1 MKTQNAPRFEERRKS
16 EFSTELRKRA
26 QAWIPSWDIGGG
38 DRDFGHALLEIA
50 ARFNAEV
57 AERLDN
63 VGEKMRRGFL
73 DWLAV
78 RGIAA
83 KPSRLPVVFK
93 LADAAQEPVLAS
105 APVQLQ
111 ADADGSS
118 VVFETEKD
126 LRVVP
131 GRLDV
136 LVGVDAGKDAFFLP
150 PPGLS
155 DLNPLEPLPTQ
166 WVLKSFASV
175 GATKLQLDP
184 DIGLVPNMILEAAG
198 HQYRIIQVDNEIVT
212 IDPALQSEILEDTT
226 VRKVTTFSPFDGI
239 AINRQE
245 HALYLGH
252 MDLLNIEAAATI
264 EVVGTT
270 TLPPGVTW
278 QYWGKVEGNDE
289 IGWKPLTPALNQ
301 QQHPDAVVL
310 EKKKGSVEPRDI
322 NGKNSRWIRAFTNV
336 VKPEDAPFTVD
347 QLSLRINS
355 FGCHPNSLPCPSAV
369 STTSPVAEALTN
381 NTPLV
386 LSEPFYPLGREPRLF
401 DAFYLGCDEAFSKR
415 AAEAQICFQM
425 ADATCLAYTAVSEGQ
440 YANQIV
446 AGVGKDRALHLFR
459 LSPTGAVTLFRGP
472 LRPPRPVDPSEQLNP
487 TPTVELN
494 LRCRP
499 VIWTGSPNIDDFY
512 VAVAA
517 GGDIWIW
524 HENASD
530 QKQSG
535 WKFHSRVPNVP
546 GVLAQI
552 EDIIVL
558 KSRPRTP
565 GALLSNGRFF
575 VFDGTDWIEPQGS
588 RNVPLQSYAAIV
600 LIYDYDN
607 KTPTDSLVA
616 VSVAQRL
623 YRLELDGAE
632 TEILEGQNVHGPNV
646 DIGRASQG
654 GGVPVGAIRPSA
666 NVINGSLHIVAVG
679 PQRDELIAIKIK
691 QGNKSQRISL
701 GGGAEAVGT
710 EIART
715 TVSGKIQFSVCVK
728 TNAGGTLVAS
738 WVPTFANNDPTILF
752 ESSVSEAANNIGGS
766 PLIVGSY
773 VVTSGSRG
781 DMFVADFN
789 PFRRLEFT
797 TKIIGEGLILPNTA
811 PFGVNDFLS
820 VVVGTNNKRKEWK
833 INKAPSTRGQEV
845 VYVVDPPN
853 ELHGH
858 IADDPQLIGYLAAS
872 SGMGT
877 HKGGKRITL
886 SPADSAI
893 GKGMLLRIQVKG
905 KEPVIREVDK
915 VTLGQSKTDVELTA
929 ALPGNSKDD
938 LSYWKPIPSVA
949 RVVPTIEFTPLADG
963 IWDSSILD
971 GTDVYIPSIPPN
983 VVKPSPQRATAF
995 SNSGGHPAVVTLTQ
1009 RWELNAPDPS
1019 KNTPFIID
1027 GVFSNW
1033 HQQVS
1038 DTSSNPAL
1046 SWEYSNGKAW
1056 WSLSISEDGTTRF
1069 GTTGAVKFKI
1079 PNDIAKSDWSG
1090 KTNYWIRARLVG
1102 GNYGQEEVKVI
1113 SRPGSKPGE
1122 TEQIIERSS
1131 DNIRAPQVLDMHIS
1145 YAICESLP
1153 PTFVFTQDS
1162 DSMRDQSE
1170 ANRTDGVVVEAF
1182 VPLAF
1187 TLGRL
1192 SHASTPTVPS
1202 AECPPDCRC
1211 HGEKGTGIG
1220 ASIVTTGQPPASI
1233 QPMAGRA
1240 LFIGLDATVSG
1251 APVNVLLLVEKEQD
1265 HSGFLPLKI
1274 EALVADRFVPIVAD
1288 DGTRGVGESGRIS
1301 MAFAI
1306 PPTRGELFG
1315 KTLIWLRL
1323 SPATS
1328 VNNDEWKPALFGA
1341 YLNGVWANAT
1351 ETLTREL
1358 VGSSDGSPNLTV
1370 QLARPPVLH
1379 GTLELRVKEPLG
1391 DEERVAL
1398 RKDDAR
1404 RVLSDVQDLPG
1415 DWVLWKQAT
1424 DPGDEPATERVY
1436 AFDEATGEIRF
1447 GDGQHGMIPPIGR
1460 DSIVAFSYQR
1470 TEPPKPG
1477 SEIVPGNLIAPRTAL
1492 NLVSPV
1498 EGVEAVTV
1506 ADQAAGGA
1514 PPEPNDRVLR
1524 FGFSRLRH
1532 RNRAVTPQDLED
1544 LALQNSPDVAQ
1555 ARCFVRRGFIRLVIV
1570 MRGKNPIPN
1579 AAQIRELHRLLT
1591 AVAPP
1596 ALSEQKALQIIEPSL
1611 RRLRVHL
1618 TLRVE
1623 LLEHAGV
1630 LSEEVKRRVIGLFD
1644 TTTGG
1649 NDGGGWALGVNPN
1662 EESVALALIDAKHL
1676 ESLIQVKFLEIADDG
1691 AQRMWPASLKPVEL
1705 VVLDTDPVR
1714 IEFVTAG
1721 VMV

>member
-1 MKTQNAPRFEERRKS
+1 VKKPGAPQFEGRRKEELS
-16 EFSTELRKRA
+16 AELRKRA
-26 QAWIPSWDIGGG
+26 QAWMPSWDLSGGE
-38 DRDFGHALLEIA
+38 RDFGHALLEIA
-50 ARFNAEV
+50 ARFSSEV

-78 RGIAA
+78 RGTAA
-83 KPSRLPVVFK
+83 KPTQLPVVFK

-111 ADADGSS
+111 AEAEGSP
-118 VVFETEKD
+118 VVFETERD

-131 GRLDV
+131 GRLEV
-136 LVGVDAGKDAFFLP
+136 VVGVDADNDKFYLS
-150 PPGLS
+150 PPGLN
-155 DLNPLEPLPTQ
+155 DLKPLEPLPTQ
-166 WVLKSFASV
+166 WVLKSYASA
-175 GATKLQLDP
+175 GATKLQLNP
-184 DIGLVPNMILEAAG
+184 DAGLKPEMIIEAAG
-198 HQYRIIQVDNEIVT
+198 QQYRIVQVDNEIVT
-212 IDPALQSEILEDTT
+212 IDPVLQSEIQQDTI

-252 MDLLNIEAAATI
+252 MDLLNIESAATI
-264 EVVGTT
+264 EVVGATALRT
-270 TLPPGVTW
+270 GVTW
-278 QYWGKVEGNDE
+278 QYWGKVDGNGEDDWQPLELAKADE
-289 IGWKPLTPALNQ
+289 Q
-301 QQHPDAVVL
+301 RDDAVVL
-310 EKKKGSVEPRDI
+310 RKEKGAVEPRNIDR
-322 NGKNSRWIRAFTNV
+322 NNSRWIRAITNV
-336 VKPEDAPFTVD
+336 VKAEDAPFTVD

-355 FGCHPNSLPCPSAV
+355 FGCIPNSLPCPSAV
-369 STTSPVAEALTN
+369 STTSPIAEALTN

-386 LSEPFYPLGREPRLF
+386 LSEPFYPLGREPRQF

-425 ADATCLAYTAVSEGQ
+425 ADATCLAYTAVSEGH

-446 AGVGKDRALHLFR
+446 AGVGKDRTLHLFR

-472 LRPPRPVDPSEQLNP
+472 LRPPRPVDPSAQLRP
-487 TPTVELN
+487 TSMVELN
-494 LRCRP
+494 PRCRP
-499 VIWTGSPNIDDFY
+499 VIWNGSPNNDDFY

-552 EDIIVL
+552 EDIVVL

-565 GALLSNGRFF
+565 GALLSNGRFW
-575 VFDGTDWIEPQGS
+575 VYDGTDWIQPQGPQ
-588 RNVPLQSYAAIV
+588 NVPLQNYAAVVPIH
-600 LIYDYDN
+600 DHDN
-607 KTPTDSLVA
+607 KIPTDSLVA
-616 VSVAQRL
+616 ISVAQKL
-623 YRLELDGAE
+623 YRLEPNGTE
-632 TEILEGQNVHGPNV
+632 TEILEGQNLHGPDV
-646 DIGRASQG
+646 DVGRAPQE

-666 NVINGSLHIVAVG
+666 NLINGSLHIVAVG
-679 PQRDELIAIKIK
+679 ARRDELIAIRL
-691 QGNKSQRISL
+691 GNKSQRISL
-701 GGGAEAVGT
+701 GGGAEVVGA
-710 EIART
+710 EIAQT

-728 TNAGGTLVAS
+728 TTAGGILVAS
-738 WVPTFANNDPTILF
+738 WVPTFADNDPTILF
-752 ESSVSEAANNIGGS
+752 ESSVSEAASNMGGS

-781 DMFVADFN
+781 DMFIADFN
-789 PFRRLEFT
+789 PSRRLEFT

-820 VVVGTNNKRKEWK
+820 VIVRISNKRKEWK
-833 INKAPSTRGQEV
+833 IKKAPSTSGEEV

-853 ELHGH
+853 KLQGH

-877 HKGGKRITL
+877 HEGGKRITL
-886 SPADSAI
+886 SQADPAIST
-893 GKGMLLRIQVKG
+893 GTLLRILVEG

-929 ALPGNSKDD
+929 ALPGNNKDT

-971 GTDVYIPSIPPN
+971 GTDVYIPSSPSN
-983 VVKPSPQRATAF
+983 VVKPSPQRAIAF
-995 SNSGGHPAVVTLTQ
+995 SSSGGHTIVVTLTQ

-1033 HQQVS
+1033 RQQVS

-1046 SWEYSNGKAW
+1046 SWEYSNGKGW
-1056 WSLSISEDGTTRF
+1056 WSLPISEDGTNRF

-1079 PNDIAKSDWSG
+1079 PNDIAESDWSG

-1153 PTFVFTQDS
+1153 PTSVFTQDS
-1162 DSMRDQSE
+1162 GSMRDQSE
-1170 ANRTDGVVVEAF
+1170 ANRTAGAVVEAF
-1182 VPLAF
+1182 VPLALM
-1187 TLGRL
+1187 LGRL
-1192 SHASTPTVPS
+1192 SHASTPTASS

-1211 HGEKGTGIG
+1211 HGKKGTGIG

-1233 QPMAGRA
+1233 QPMTGRA
-1240 LFIGLDATVSG
+1240 LFIGLEATVSG
-1251 APVNVLLLVEKEQD
+1251 EPVNVLLLVEKEQD
-1265 HSGFLPLKI
+1265 HSGLLPLKI
-1274 EALVADRFVPIVAD
+1274 EALVADRFIPIVAD
-1288 DGTRGVGESGRIS
+1288 DGTRGVGESGLLS

-1315 KTLIWLRL
+1315 ETLTWLRL
-1323 SPATS
+1323 SPRAGT
-1328 VNNDEWKPALFGA
+1328 DTTHWKPSLRGA
-1341 YLNGVWANAT
+1341 YLNAAWASAT

-1358 VGSSDGSPNLTV
+1358 VGSSDGSPNLTMR
-1370 QLARPPVLH
+1370 LARPPVLH

-1415 DWVLWKQAT
+1415 DWVLWKQVT
-1424 DPGDEPATERVY
+1424 DPGDEQAMERVY
-1436 AFDEATGEIRF
+1436 RFDEATGEIGF

-1477 SEIVPGNLIAPRTAL
+1477 SETVPGNLIAPRTAL

-1498 EGVEAVTV
+1498 EGVEAVTA

-1514 PPEPNDRVLR
+1514 PPEPDDRVLR

-1532 RNRAVTPQDLED
+1532 RNRAVTSQDLED
-1544 LALQNSPDVAQ
+1544 LALQSSSDIAQ

-1570 MRGKNPIPN
+1570 MRGKSPIPSS
-1579 AAQIRELHRLLT
+1579 AQVRELYRLLT

-1596 ALSEQKALQIIEPSL
+1596 ALSEHKALQIVGPSL
-1611 RRLRVHL
+1611 RRLRVYL

-1623 LLEHAGV
+1623 LLEHAGA
-1630 LSEEVKRRVIGLFD
+1630 LSEEVKRRLIALFD

-1649 NDGGGWALGVNPN
+1649 NDGDGWALGVQLN
-1662 EESVALALIDAKHL
+1662 EEDVALALIDTKYL
-1676 ESLIQVKFLEIADDG
+1676 ESLIQVRFLEVADDG
-1691 AQRMWPASLKPVEL
+1691 VQRMWSAALKPVEL

-1721 VMV
+1721 VMA